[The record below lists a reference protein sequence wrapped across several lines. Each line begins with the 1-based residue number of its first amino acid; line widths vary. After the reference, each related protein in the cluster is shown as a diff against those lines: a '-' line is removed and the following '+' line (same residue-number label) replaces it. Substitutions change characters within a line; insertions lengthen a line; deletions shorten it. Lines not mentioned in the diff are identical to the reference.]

1 MRRRIA
7 RQGGGRLRRLG
18 ALLFLVVAAF
28 VYPATA
34 SGAPVISV
42 INGNQAAQ
50 GTFPFMAFV
59 VFENATVTEVCSGT
73 LVSNNVVL
81 TAGHCGENPET
92 GVVHNAGYFTVIT
105 GSANWTAPPRVIS
118 KVSAVAI
125 YPGFLR
131 TSLQGDAAVLQISA
145 PVASPPV
152 RLATTPPLAGTG
164 AIIAGWG
171 NTVYE
176 QEGITEI
183 LRYGSTA
190 VQSST
195 FCQQEWGTK
204 FHSATQL
211 CALDYPTYT
220 YGSCFGDSGGPMLQ
234 EVGAE
239 YVEIGITSFGG
250 EECETSLPNV
260 DTRADVVEPWVGQ
273 EITALAPPAPAP
285 APAPTPATPKVV
297 TSPPTLPILNAAA
310 ARQILSS
317 TLLKRLGYRYKRRY
331 GYQVNCTEGSASRQK
346 CFMGWNAAAFRYN
359 GTAAISYYLEGST
372 VETAVTYRIK
382 RIPLRCRRRCHWTM
396 FES

>member
-7 RQGGGRLRRLG
+7 RQGGGKLRRLG
-18 ALLFLVVAAF
+18 IVLFLVAAF

-34 SGAPVISV
+34 SGAPVTSV
-42 INGNQAAQ
+42 INGNEAAQ
-50 GTFPFMAFV
+50 GALPFMAFV
-59 VFENATVTEVCSGT
+59 LFENAAVTELCSGT
-73 LVSNNVVL
+73 LVSSNVVL

-92 GVVHNAGYFTVIT
+92 GVVHNPGYFTVIT
-105 GSANWTAPPRVIS
+105 GSANWTTTPRVIS
-118 KVSAVAI
+118 KVNAVAI

-131 TSLQGDAAVLQISA
+131 TSLQGDAAVLQLSA

-152 RLATTPPLAGTG
+152 RLATTSPVAGTV
-164 AIIAGWG
+164 ATIAGWG

-176 QEGITEI
+176 QEGITEV
-183 LRYGSTA
+183 LRYGSTT
-190 VQSST
+190 VQTPT

-204 FHSATQL
+204 FHPATQL

-234 EVGAE
+234 QLGTE
-239 YVEIGITSFGG
+239 YVEIGITSFVG
-250 EECETSLPNV
+250 EECETSLPDV
-260 DTRADVVEPWVGQ
+260 GTRADMVDPWVGQ
-273 EITALAPPAPAP
+273 EIAALAPPAPAP
-285 APAPTPATPKVV
+285 APAPTPAPPKVV
-297 TSPPTLPILNAAA
+297 TPPPTLPILNAAA
-310 ARQILSS
+310 ARQILNS

-331 GYQVNCTEGSASRQK
+331 GYQVNCTEGSATRQK

-359 GTAAISYYLEGST
+359 GTAATYYYLEGST

-382 RIPLRCRRRCHWTM
+382 RIPLRCLRRCHWTM